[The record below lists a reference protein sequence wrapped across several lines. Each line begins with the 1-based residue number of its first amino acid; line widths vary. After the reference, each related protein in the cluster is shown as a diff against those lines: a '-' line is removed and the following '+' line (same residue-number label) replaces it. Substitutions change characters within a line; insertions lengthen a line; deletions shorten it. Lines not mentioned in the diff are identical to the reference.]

1 MKIVKQI
8 IKDQVSPA
16 GGCEE
21 EIVCEV
27 EKKKLRF
34 IPMSLFAC
42 LLVLIKRM
50 TISVPDIWKL
60 QRDWFMFKK
69 IVELCFTGD
78 HETA

>member
-27 EKKKLRF
+27 EKKTEVYTNEF
-34 IPMSLFAC
+34 VC
-42 LLVLIKRM
+42 LLA
-50 TISVPDIWKL
+50 
-60 QRDWFMFKK
+60 
-69 IVELCFTGD
+69 CFN
-78 HETA
+78 